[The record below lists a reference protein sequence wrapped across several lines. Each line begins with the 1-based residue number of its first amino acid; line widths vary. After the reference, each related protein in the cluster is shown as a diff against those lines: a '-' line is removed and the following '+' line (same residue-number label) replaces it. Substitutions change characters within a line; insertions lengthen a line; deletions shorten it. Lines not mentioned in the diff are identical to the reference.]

1 MAAQNYFDEVKK
13 LINRVEDTQLDKI
26 KKAGK
31 IFAQV
36 IEEDKL
42 IHIMGTGHSHMI
54 AEELFVRAGG
64 IAPVNAILDEN
75 IILTAGARKSS
86 KLEKLEG
93 LAEIIWDEHEIDKD
107 DIMLIVSNSGRN
119 SVPIEMA
126 LKAKKEGLYLIAITS
141 LKHSKNSES
150 RHSSG
155 KKLYEIADLVFD
167 NCVPHGDSLLEFND
181 VKSGP
186 GSTVAGVVIVNSIIA
201 EALSILSQ
209 KGIPLPVY
217 GSQNVD
223 GISNESLF
231 KKYDKRI
238 KYL

>member
-1 MAAQNYFDEVKK
+1 MSTIKYFSEIKK
-13 LINRVEDTQLDKI
+13 LIETIEDTQLDKI
-26 KKAGK
+26 KEAAN
-31 IFAQV
+31 IFAKI

-42 IHIMGTGHSHMI
+42 IHVMGTGHSHMI

-93 LAEIIWDEHEIDKD
+93 LAEIIWDEHKICKD
-107 DIMLIVSNSGRN
+107 DIMLIISNSGRN

-126 LKAKKEGLYLIAITS
+126 LKAKEEGLYLIAITS
-141 LKHSKNSES
+141 LEHSKNSKS

-155 KKLYEIADLVFD
+155 KKLYQIADLVFD
-167 NCVPHGDSLLEFND
+167 NCVPKGDSLVEFD
-181 VKSGP
+181 GVKSGP
-186 GSTVAGVVIVNSIIA
+186 GSTITGVIIVNSIIA
-201 EALSILSQ
+201 ESLKILSD

-223 GISNESLF
+223 GYDNESLF
-231 KKYDKRI
+231 KKYDNRI

>member
-1 MAAQNYFDEVKK
+1 MFALNYISEVKK
-13 LINRVEDTQLDKI
+13 LLTRIEDTQLDKI
-26 KKAGK
+26 KEAGK
-31 IFAQV
+31 IFARV
-36 IEEDKL
+36 IEEDRL
-42 IHIMGTGHSHMI
+42 IHVMGTGHSHMI

-93 LAEIIWDEHEIDKD
+93 LAGIIWEEYEIKKD
-107 DIMLIVSNSGRN
+107 DVMLIVSNSGRN

-126 LKAKKEGLYLIAITS
+126 LRAKEEGLYLMAITS
-141 LKHSKNSES
+141 LDHSKNSKS

-155 KKLYEIADLVFD
+155 KKLYQIADLVFD
-167 NCVPHGDSLLEFND
+167 NCVPEGDSLLEFNG

-186 GSTVAGVVIVNSIIA
+186 ASTIAGVLIVNSIVA
-201 EALSILSQ
+201 EALELLSK

-223 GISNESLF
+223 GYDNESLF
-231 KKYDKRI
+231 KKYEKRI